1 MTALKRSLAR
11 EAGSKALSNFFIA
24 TDLKRAKMRSETETL
39 QWTTLARPREF
50 DEADALDAA
59 TDCFWRDGYEA
70 TSVRDL
76 AARMGITGASLYN
89 AFGDKRSLFREVLQR
104 YAERS
109 TRERIARLEST
120 LPPKQAVRAFL
131 GEIVERSV
139 DGDRRGCLLVNTA
152 LEIAPHDS
160 ELGAEVAAHLGE
172 IEAFFRRAITAAQAE
187 GSVPPERDPADLA
200 RLLLGVTLGVRV
212 LARSKPQRELL
223 EGVVRPALALLDRP
237 DRASQP

>member
-1 MTALKRSLAR
+1 MA
-11 EAGSKALSNFFIA
+11 ALSNFFIA
-24 TDLKRAKMRSETETL
+24 IDLKRAKMRSETETL
-39 QWTTLARPREF
+39 QWTTMARPREF

>member
-1 MTALKRSLAR
+1 M
-11 EAGSKALSNFFIA
+11 
-24 TDLKRAKMRSETETL
+24 
-39 QWTTLARPREF
+39 ARPREF
-50 DEADALDAA
+50 DEGEALDAA
-59 TDCFWRDGYEA
+59 MDCFWRDGYEG

-109 TRERIARLEST
+109 TRERIARLESS

-152 LEIAPHDS
+152 LEVAPHDP
-160 ELGAEVAAHLGE
+160 ELRATVAARLGE
-172 IEAFFRRAITAAQAE
+172 IEAFFRRTISAGQAD
-187 GSVPPERDPADLA
+187 GSVPSGRDPADLA
-200 RLLLGVTLGVRV
+200 RLLLGVTLGLRV
-212 LARSKPQRELL
+212 LARSNPQRELL
-223 EGVVRPALALLDRP
+223 EGVVRPALALLDYP
-237 DRASQP
+237 DLPNPITKE